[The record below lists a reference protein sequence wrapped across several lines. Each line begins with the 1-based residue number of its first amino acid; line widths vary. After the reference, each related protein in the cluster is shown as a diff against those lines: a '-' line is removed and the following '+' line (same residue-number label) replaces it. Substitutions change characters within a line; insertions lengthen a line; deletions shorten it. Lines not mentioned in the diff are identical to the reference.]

1 MPGPA
6 QLHSLHAMRATAF
19 ATLLATLWT
28 FTTTSAGAQ
37 TLSITGLGAEVK
49 VSTNSDADLDGIV
62 FTRGT
67 ETVANEDQF
76 QWASAGLE
84 AGTVKYL
91 THVNTTTAGVPLL
104 EAGGGITSGAS
115 GGLFYRF
122 SNEGSAPI
130 TLPAGALQWSLSSM
144 SGSYRPPAM
153 DGHEPFSMTNFI
165 HQEYLLF
172 GFDQEVANDGFDA
185 YLDALVASGGSVQ
198 PTHLALGVAMNSV
211 SYFSPLGVVQ
221 DGMVFI
227 EDPHPPED
235 IDFDQIGALNVMANV
250 RGVALDMSLVNDQ
263 AVTIAPGTSRLFAA
277 ISGSGV
283 LIQPDENS
291 TSELFSYVFKDGSH
305 SATLALN
312 LPEGITLV
320 GEQPSWVSAVPEASS
335 VGMALAGALGVL
347 GARGR
352 RGLRQGRERH
362 RTPA

>member
-6 QLHSLHAMRATAF
+6 QLHPLHALRATTLSA
-19 ATLLATLWT
+19 LLAL
-28 FTTTSAGAQ
+28 TTTWAGAQ

-76 QWASAGLE
+76 QWASAGLQ

-91 THVNTTTAGVPLL
+91 THVNTTQ
-104 EAGGGITSGAS
+104 SGAPILESS
-115 GGLFYRF
+115 GAINSGAAGAVFYRF
-122 SNEGSAPI
+122 SNEGSTPI
-130 TLPAGALQWSLSSM
+130 TLPAGALQWSLSSV

-153 DGHEPFSMTNFI
+153 DGQEPFSMTNFI
-165 HQEYLLF
+165 HQEYLAF
-172 GFDQEVANDGFDA
+172 GFDHEVANDSFDA
-185 YLDALVASGGSVQ
+185 YLDTLVANGGSVQ

-211 SYFSPLGVVQ
+211 TYFSPLGVIQ

-227 EDPHPPED
+227 EDPHKPED
-235 IDFDQIGALNVMANV
+235 VDFDQIGALNVTTNV
-250 RGVALDMSLVNDQ
+250 RGVTLDMSLVSDQ

-291 TSELFSYVFKDGSH
+291 TSELFSYVFKDSSH
-305 SATLALN
+305 SATLSLT

-352 RGLRQGRERH
+352 RGLRQGRVRH
-362 RTPA
+362 QTTV